1 MPVLSFRHDTMPK
14 THGEFVQLLEAARQN
29 ADPLDDLLS
38 LNRQLLAWEQR
49 YGMASSDF
57 YARYRR
63 GELGDELEFVR
74 WAGRYRMYRELKE
87 AISESLTMVLTERV
101 AVPA

>member
-1 MPVLSFRHDTMPK
+1 MPALNFRQETLPK
-14 THGEFVQLLEAARQN
+14 SHNEFVQFLETARQN

-57 YARYRR
+57 YARYKR
-63 GELGDELEFVR
+63 GELGDELELVR
-74 WAGRYRMYRELKE
+74 WAGRYRMYCELKE
-87 AISESLTMVLTERV
+87 AIVV
-101 AVPA
+101 

>member
-14 THGEFVQLLEAARQN
+14 THGEFVQLLETARQN

-74 WAGRYRMYRELKE
+74 WAGRYRLLCELDDHLY
-87 AISESLTMVLTERV
+87 SSS
-101 AVPA
+101 